1 MVFREKTEHPRHRVH
16 GQTQAPPQG
25 GHLGNGAFNQ
35 LSEGLLKDSHSRGQG
50 TPRSLEATRLHDAG
64 RWVQT
69 LRLDPRPLVEVP
81 LQSFR
86 SNRPIRQ
93 PMRLQH
99 RNRQPARR
107 AEISEHLL
115 LLAALRIRVAL
126 VMSVTMDRPRTTART
141 DGPRS
146 HELIFANLN
155 AEQNPDPSRPIKPRS
170 FRIHEP
176 SSLLQSANDPVS
188 RLHRTS
194 QRYNIRRTAEILS
207 QAEFKQDSHGL
218 GDTRCRFTHR
228 LVLRTLYRVLSF
240 ESAPKGCRPVRSS

>member
-35 LSEGLLKDSHSRGQG
+35 LSEGLLKDSHSRGPG
-50 TPRSLEATRLHDAG
+50 TPRSPEATRLHDAG

-86 SNRPIRQ
+86 PNRPIRQ

-99 RNRQPARR
+99 RNRQPAGPTQKAKHPFQCGAFRFL
-107 AEISEHLL
+107 E
-115 LLAALRIRVAL
+115 ALIVP
-126 VMSVTMDRPRTTART
+126 VTMDRPRTTART

-146 HELIFANLN
+146 RELIFANLN
-155 AEQNPDPSRPIKPRS
+155 AEQKPDPSRPIKPLS
-170 FRIHEP
+170 CRIHEP
-176 SSLLQSANDPVS
+176 SSLLQSANDPAS
-188 RLHRTS
+188 RLHSTS
-194 QRYNIRRTAEILS
+194 QRYTISYIARICLSLRLSIRLIVQFAS
-207 QAEFKQDSHGL
+207 AGCQ
-218 GDTRCRFTHR
+218 R
-228 LVLRTLYRVLSF
+228 L
-240 ESAPKGCRPVRSS
+240 